1 MATNT
6 TSERALALLGA
17 GHSPEMVASA
27 IGVTP
32 ARISQLLS
40 QDTFAE
46 QVALKR
52 YESLSKTTARLETY
66 ERVEDKLLERL
77 EKSLGMIFDPMK
89 LAAILA
95 KISVAKPRTLAIEG
109 TNLGNG
115 RAETVTLN
123 IPTLILNR
131 FQVTM
136 NVNNQVIATNDET
149 GTVKSLVTMASSSL
163 DKFVTP
169 NIPSRIT
176 HNEQPNSPIV
186 ERVN

>member
-17 GHSPEMVASA
+17 GHAPEMVASA

-40 QDTFAE
+40 QDEFA
-46 QVALKR
+46 QAVALKR
-52 YESLSKTTARLETY
+52 YESLTKVATRLEAY
-66 ERVEDKLLERL
+66 ERVEDKILERL
-77 EKSLGMIFDPMK
+77 EKSLSMIFDPMK

-95 KISVAKPRTLAIEG
+95 KISAAKPKSLAIEG
-109 TNLGNG
+109 TNLGAG

-123 IPTLILNR
+123 IPTLILNK

-136 NVNNQVIATNDET
+136 NVNNQVISTTGAEGET
-149 GTVKSLVTMASSSL
+149 KSLVTMASSSL
-163 DKFVTP
+163 DKFV
-169 NIPSRIT
+169 NSIPSRIQN
-176 HNEQPNSPIV
+176 HEQPNSSLV